1 MDIDESSDSEFMEL
15 FSESSDDIDELI
27 DTMNEQINDQY
38 DKIKYLN
45 AKRTEL
51 YFSFLK
57 QKEEIEQLKKVIDN
71 MKSVISSNL
80 PPYLNAVVEFL

>member
-27 DTMNEQINDQY
+27 DSMNEQINDQY

-80 PPYLNAVVEFL
+80 PPYLNAVMEFL